1 MFIMV
6 LYFVK
11 VPPYLVSPFDHCSM
25 PYYIFSNNNLTHYS
39 KTYHLFLKERQIMQI
54 KYKYDAKDAKYFRP
68 VN

>member
-1 MFIMV
+1 MCIMV

-25 PYYIFSNNNLTHYS
+25 PYYIFSNNNLITVKH
-39 KTYHLFLKERQIMQI
+39 TTTFLEERQIMQI